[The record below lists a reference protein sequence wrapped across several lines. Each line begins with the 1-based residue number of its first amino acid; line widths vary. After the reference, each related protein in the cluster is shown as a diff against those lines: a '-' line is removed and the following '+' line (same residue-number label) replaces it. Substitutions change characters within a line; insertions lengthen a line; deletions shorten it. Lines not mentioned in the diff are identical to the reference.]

1 MDEEMELTF
10 LDRRPSPSPTT
21 TTAETGAGTHDA
33 KDFVMVRT
41 DVTVIREGI

>member
-1 MDEEMELTF
+1 MELTF
-10 LDRRPSPSPTT
+10 LDRKPSPSPTIT
-21 TTAETGAGTHDA
+21 TTEAGAGTQDA